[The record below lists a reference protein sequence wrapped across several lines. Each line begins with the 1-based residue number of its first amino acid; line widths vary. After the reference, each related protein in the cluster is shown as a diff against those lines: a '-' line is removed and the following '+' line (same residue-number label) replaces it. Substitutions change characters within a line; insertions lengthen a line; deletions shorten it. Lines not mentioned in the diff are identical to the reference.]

1 MSESE
6 RGQIVRTAAEVYEEF
21 FVPALLQEWANLV
34 TEAVRIQ
41 PSQRVL
47 DVACGTGVL
56 ARTLVERV
64 GPNGVVV
71 GVDPNKGM
79 LAVARRKAPA
89 IEWRDG
95 RAEALPFEANSFDA
109 VVSQFGLMFFE
120 DRLLA
125 IQEMMRVL
133 QHSGRLAVAVWD
145 SVENFPGYAE
155 LANLLQR
162 LYGDQV
168 VEEFLVP
175 FSLGALELLSTLFTE
190 AGVVMAEV
198 TRQEGTVR
206 FPSLRDWLLLEVKE
220 WLLGDRM
227 DDAQF
232 EGLLTEAKEI
242 LRPFVTAEGTVV
254 LRTPGYIITAT
265 KP

>member
-6 RGQIVRTAAEVYEEF
+6 RGQVVRIAAEVYEEF
-21 FVPALLQEWANLV
+21 FVPALLQEWASLV
-34 TEAVRIQ
+34 AEAARMQ
-41 PSQRVL
+41 PGQSVL
-47 DVACGTGVL
+47 DVACGTGIL
-56 ARTLVERV
+56 ARTVAERI
-64 GPNGVVV
+64 GPNGTVV
-71 GVDPNKGM
+71 GVDPNEGM
-79 LAVARRKAPA
+79 LAVARRKAPT

-95 RAEALPFEANSFDA
+95 RAETLPFEANSFDA
-109 VVSQFGLMFFE
+109 VVSQFGLMFFQ
-120 DRLLA
+120 DRRVA
-125 IQEMMRVL
+125 IQEMIRVL
-133 QHSGRLAVAVWD
+133 RPGGRLVVAVWD
-145 SVENFPGYAE
+145 SVENFPVYAE

-175 FSLGALELLSTLFTE
+175 FSLGDPELLSALFIE
-190 AGVVMAEV
+190 AGVAGAEV
-198 TRQEGTVR
+198 TRQAGTGC
-206 FPSLRDWLLLEVKE
+206 FPSFRDWLLIEVKE

-232 EGLLTEAKEI
+232 EEVFAEAKEI